1 MVLFFALKEKEQPF
15 LFSDSAVFTLKKSGI
30 KRIVY
35 ISKQRLQLFPGIME
49 NYQNELRKI
58 IDGREESGHPLYHRL
73 LESMSQMISDGRIP
87 DGTRLPPDTVLAG
100 ILGISHI
107 TWAKVINTLR
117 QRGIVERSRQRG
129 TFIRR
134 PRRTAAMAEGKNN
147 VIAIFMDTITPQEMN
162 SDFMDTLQEE
172 LSRNGFRPAFISA
185 AESSQIQYAQV
196 VGAINMPEC
205 CGGIIWS
212 LMDDAQIQSLL
223 EVRPPA
229 WPLVFMAADH
239 ALDGEKKHSFLH
251 YDGFHA
257 GMEIAERFIASGGRY
272 VSVLLCERHLYQSG
286 LQRLQGI
293 EEAFSRA
300 ELPAKNVEVIR
311 WENEEETLEKVF
323 NRRPDSLLVAIAPME
338 IKLLKKA
345 LLSKNIPLS
354 SLGKAIGI
362 TPSGF
367 PEDHLWDLPLYLF
380 DTRELCRQ
388 AVDVLLKHLKDPES
402 PFCHKLLKG
411 KIQKHQVSY
420 F

>member
-1 MVLFFALKEKEQPF
+1 
-15 LFSDSAVFTLKKSGI
+15 
-30 KRIVY
+30 
-35 ISKQRLQLFPGIME
+35 ME
-49 NYQNELRKI
+49 NYLDELKKI
-58 IDGREESGHPLYHRL
+58 VAGRDKSGRPIYLQLRD
-73 LESMSQMISDGRIP
+73 SMSQMISDGRIP

-100 ILGISHI
+100 MLGISHI
-107 TWAKVINTLR
+107 TWAKVLNALR
-117 QRGIVERSRQRG
+117 QRGIAERSRQRG

-147 VIAIFMDTITPQEMN
+147 VIPVFMDTITPLEMN

-196 VGAINMPEC
+196 LNAMNMPEC
-205 CGGIIWS
+205 CGGLIWS
-212 LMDDAQIQSLL
+212 LMDDTQIQSLFEIL
-223 EVRPPA
+223 PPA

-239 ALDGEKKHSFLH
+239 VLDGEKKHSFLH

-272 VSVLLCERHLYQSG
+272 ISVLLCERHLYQSG

-300 ELPAKNVEVIR
+300 DLPAENVEVIR
-311 WENEEETLEKVF
+311 WENEEETLLKVL

-345 LLSKNIPLS
+345 LLSKNMPLD